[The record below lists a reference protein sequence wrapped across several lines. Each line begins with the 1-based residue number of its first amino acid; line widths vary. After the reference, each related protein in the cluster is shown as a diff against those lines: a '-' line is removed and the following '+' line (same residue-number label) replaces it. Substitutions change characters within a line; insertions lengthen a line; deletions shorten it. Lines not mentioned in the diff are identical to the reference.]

1 VVLERSNLDV
11 DPAPGEAQRKVLAK
25 IGPIFVETGDVSS
38 QQQIDTAVAT
48 ILDDSLVTKAD
59 PSAVKDS

>member
-1 VVLERSNLDV
+1 V
-11 DPAPGEAQRKVLAK
+11 A
-25 IGPIFVETGDVSS
+25 S